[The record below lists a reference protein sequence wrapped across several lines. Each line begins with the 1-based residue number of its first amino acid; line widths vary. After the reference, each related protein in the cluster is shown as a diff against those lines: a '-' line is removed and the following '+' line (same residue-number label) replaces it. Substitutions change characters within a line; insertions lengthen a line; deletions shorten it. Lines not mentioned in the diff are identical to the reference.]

1 MTKLE
6 EILESYPEEE
16 FLKADG
22 FDNAI
27 VGVEIYS
34 NRLVYSAQKAIE
46 ILVNEEGM
54 LEEDAIEHLYYV
66 VIGPAVG
73 SDTPLWIDT
82 L

>member
-6 EILESYPEEE
+6 EILESYPDEE
-16 FLKADG
+16 FIKADG

-46 ILVNEEGM
+46 ILINDEGM
-54 LEEDAIEHLYYV
+54 LEEDAIEHLYYN
-66 VIGPAVG
+66 VIGSCVG
-73 SDTPLWIDT
+73 PETPLWIDT

>member
-6 EILESYPEEE
+6 EILESYPDEE
-16 FLKADG
+16 FIKADG

-34 NRLVYSAQKAIE
+34 NRLVYSAQKAIS
-46 ILVNEEGM
+46 ILIEEGM
-54 LEEDAIEHLYYV
+54 IEEDAIEHLYYN
-66 VIGPAVG
+66 VIGSYVG
-73 SDTPLWIDT
+73 PQTPLWIDT

>member
-54 LEEDAIEHLYYV
+54 LEEDAIEHLYYN
-66 VIGPAVG
+66 VIGSYVG
-73 SDTPLWIDT
+73 PETPLWIDT